1 MPEFSSVRGCVR
13 STKREHR
20 ISSRSR
26 RVTTRRKEGEGRS
39 RIKIDERNG
48 VGGSLPVRGPVKIPY
63 LGQSRDRRR
72 PFSFA
77 YVGTSVMAEPATREV
92 RTTRLRI
99 MPLDALCMLHTL
111 AMIRK
116 ITRGRGWEERG
127 GGGGGRSVFV
137 HERS

>member
-1 MPEFSSVRGCVR
+1 
-13 STKREHR
+13 
-20 ISSRSR
+20 
-26 RVTTRRKEGEGRS
+26 
-39 RIKIDERNG
+39 
-48 VGGSLPVRGPVKIPY
+48 
-63 LGQSRDRRR
+63 
-72 PFSFA
+72 
-77 YVGTSVMAEPATREV
+77 MAEPATREV

-116 ITRGRGWEERG
+116 ITGGGWEERG